1 MIVTTTRT
9 GIVAGICIAL
19 QSLAGL
25 VLLATSVHG
34 VTGQAVAAP
43 IYVLAAAGVTLWA
56 ARAVPSSIAVA
67 AVGLLLVAAAPG
79 VIGVLGYFERVAHAR
94 QIAGTRVS
102 DVTDAPIISER
113 GHPIGVR
120 LTYTVS
126 VPKRGYFAILPSISA
141 PGQRNER
148 LRLDA
153 SRWTIDGNTE
163 PVPFEPG
170 KSHRLVVELYPPI
183 LFIARDRRCLQET
196 VLPPLPEPVPPVPLR
211 VSISESTYGNTY
223 YGGTEQVTGGSY
235 DLAELYR
242 GVLAEGLSR
251 CE

>member
-1 MIVTTTRT
+1 MTTRT

-19 QSLAGL
+19 QALTGFAM
-25 VLLATSVHG
+25 LATSVHG

-43 IYVLAAAGVTLWA
+43 IYVLAAGGVTLWF
-56 ARAVPSSIAVA
+56 ARRVPSTIAVA
-67 AVGLLLVAAAPG
+67 AVGTLLLVAAPG
-79 VIGVLGYFERVAHAR
+79 VIGVLGYLERVAHAR
-94 QIAGTRVS
+94 LIAGTRVS
-102 DVTDAPIISER
+102 DVRDDPIISER

-126 VPKRGYFAILPSISA
+126 VPKRGYFAILPSLSA

-148 LRLDA
+148 LRLDPHK
-153 SRWTIDGNTE
+153 WTVDGNTE
-163 PVPFEPG
+163 EVPFEPG
-170 KSHRLVVELYPPI
+170 KSHRVVVELHPPI
-183 LFIARDRRCLQET
+183 LFIARDRRCLQT
-196 VLPPLPEPVPPVPLR
+196 TGLPPLPESAPPVPLR

-223 YGGTEQVTGGSY
+223 YGGTEQLTSRSY

-242 GVLAEGLSR
+242 GVLAEGLSP